1 MSPLA
6 QKRWRNFRRIRRAW
20 WSLLALAALF
30 VFCLCADWVC
40 PCDPKAVVD
49 VKSLEPYRESVV
61 ERTYEVK
68 TARFSVDERGQVFDY
83 EGPAETLDQIKKL
96 GSLGS
101 VESKGSLG
109 SLGSLESRGSLG
121 SGESKGSGE
130 TLVTLKTLET
140 LRTLEG
146 YRPRLNR
153 RQGYTRVFLEPL
165 APPKVTERTLPPAE
179 VSFPFRPVP
188 GHPLGI
194 DAGGRDVYARIV
206 HGMRIALLFGLALAL
221 FGMLF
226 GLVIGAVEGY
236 FGGTTDIV
244 LQRFTEIWSAMPFL
258 YVMIF
263 IGSTVGRSFGVLLV
277 CYAIFNWITV
287 SYYMRAEFLRL
298 RGQTFVEAAK
308 VQGLSTARI
317 LFVHI
322 LPNALAPLITLF
334 PFLLMGA
341 IGSLAALDFL
351 GFGLPPM
358 TPSCGELLQE
368 AQQFRAAWWLIL
380 YPSLA
385 LFVVMLLTVLVGEGL
400 RDAFDPRQK
409 SRME

>member
-1 MSPLA
+1 MSPLTR
-6 QKRWRNFRRIRRAW
+6 KRLANFRRNRRAW
-20 WSLLALAALF
+20 WSLLALVGLF
-30 VFCLCADWVC
+30 VFCLCAEWVC
-40 PCDPKAVVD
+40 PCDPTAVVD
-49 VKSLEPYRESVV
+49 LKSLEPYRESVV
-61 ERTYEVK
+61 ERVYDVK
-68 TARFSVDERGQVFDY
+68 TARFSVDEKGRVFDF
-83 EGPAETLDQIKKL
+83 EGPAETLEQLKK
-96 GSLGS
+96 
-101 VESKGSLG
+101 LG
-109 SLGSLESRGSLG
+109 SLGSLESKRALG
-121 SGESKGSGE
+121 
-130 TLVTLKTLET
+130 TLE
-140 LRTLEG
+140 TLEG
-146 YRPRLNR
+146 YRPRLTQ
-153 RQGYTRVFLEPL
+153 RQGYTRVFLEPSD
-165 APPKVTERTLPPAE
+165 PPVATEKTLPPAE

-188 GHPLGI
+188 GHPFGI
-194 DAGGRDVYARIV
+194 DAGGRDVYARVV
-206 HGMRIALLFGLALAL
+206 HGLRIALVFGLALAL
-221 FGMLF
+221 LGMLF
-226 GLVIGAVEGY
+226 GLVIGAIEGY

-244 LQRFTEIWSAMPFL
+244 LQRFTEIWSALPFL

-263 IGSTVGRSFGVLLV
+263 IGSTVGRSFTVLLV

-298 RGQTFVEAAK
+298 RGRTFVEAAK

-322 LPNALAPLITLF
+322 LPNALTPLITLF

-368 AQQFRAAWWLIL
+368 AQQFRFAWWLIL

-409 SRME
+409 SRLE